1 VPAPGRGMTVPSTA
15 PGYTGAMTSSAFLDL
30 SDTDRYLLRRLA
42 VRQHVPAE
50 ELAAGL
56 APTEIDQQIPGAREA
71 YEHRDQTAAELLRR
85 LGIDPMSPE
94 YRTAAESARSVLDQ
108 IDQLGSD
115 RTE

>member
-1 VPAPGRGMTVPSTA
+1 
-15 PGYTGAMTSSAFLDL
+15 MTSSAFLDL

-42 VRQHVPAE
+42 VRQHMSAE

-56 APTEIDQQIPGAREA
+56 APTEIDQQIPGVREA

-85 LGIDPMSPE
+85 QGIDPASPE

-108 IDQLGSD
+108 IDQLSSD

>member
-1 VPAPGRGMTVPSTA
+1 
-15 PGYTGAMTSSAFLDL
+15 MTSSAFLDL

-42 VRQHVPAE
+42 VLRHVPAE

-56 APTEIDQQIPGAREA
+56 APTEIEQRIPGAREA

-85 LGIDPMSPE
+85 QGIDPTSPE
-94 YRTAAESARSVLDQ
+94 YRTAAESARGVLDQ

>member
-1 VPAPGRGMTVPSTA
+1 
-15 PGYTGAMTSSAFLDL
+15 MTSSAFLDL

-42 VRQHVPAE
+42 VRQHIPAE

-56 APTEIDQQIPGAREA
+56 APSEIDQQIPGAREA

-85 LGIDPMSPE
+85 QGIDPTSPE